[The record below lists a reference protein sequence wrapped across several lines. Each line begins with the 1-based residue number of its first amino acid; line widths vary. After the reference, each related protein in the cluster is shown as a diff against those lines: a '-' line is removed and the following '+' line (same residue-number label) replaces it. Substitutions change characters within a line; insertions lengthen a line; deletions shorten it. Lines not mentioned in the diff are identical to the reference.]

1 MPINRQTLK
10 EDGFTGFRPLAAA
23 DVNRIPQ
30 RTGIFA
36 LLRPAGYEPGFL
48 PKSTAGVFKKKEPSV
63 AESALSAEW
72 VDDADVVYIGKAG
85 AGSKGNRGL
94 RRQIQ
99 EFIDFGKGKP
109 PGHWDGRLIWQLAD
123 PGSLL
128 IAWKELPAEAVTGAE
143 AGYHAR
149 FREDHGRL
157 PFANLVQA
165 RVKGK

>member
-1 MPINRQTLK
+1 MPINRLSLK
-10 EDGFTGFRPLAAA
+10 EDGFTGFRPLAAL
-23 DVNRIPQ
+23 DIKRIPQ

-36 LLRPAGYEPGFL
+36 VLQPVGYAPRFL
-48 PKSTAGVFKKKEPSV
+48 PKSTAGVFKKKDPSV
-63 AESALSAEW
+63 PQSALISEW
-72 VDDADVVYIGKAG
+72 VDGADVVYVGKAG

-99 EFIDFGKGKP
+99 EFIDFGMGKP
-109 PGHWDGRLIWQLAD
+109 PGHWDGRLVWQLAD

-128 IAWKELPAEAVTGAE
+128 IAWKELPATAVNEAE
-143 AGYHAR
+143 ADYHAR
-149 FREDHGRL
+149 FHDDFGRL